1 MFEPFFTTKEPGKGT
16 GLGLATVY
24 GIVKQSGGFVWVY
37 TELGKGTSF
46 KVYLSRA
53 DDVGEVVNP
62 VVADPRPQVG
72 TETVLVVEDEDAVRL
87 LTRRVLEDANYRVF
101 DAANPQQA
109 EELFD
114 KDPDRFQVL
123 VTDVI
128 MPGSTGPQLFERLVR
143 KQPTLKVL
151 YVSGY
156 TDTAI
161 IDGGQIDPAI
171 ELLQKP
177 FSANA
182 LKRRIREV
190 LDAK

>member
-1 MFEPFFTTKEPGKGT
+1 MGT

-53 DDVGEVVNP
+53 DDVSDDVDH
-62 VVADPRPQVG
+62 VVADHRPAVG
-72 TETVLVVEDEDAVRL
+72 TETLLVVEDEEAVRL

-109 EELFD
+109 EALFD
-114 KDPDRFQVL
+114 KHPNVFQAL

-128 MPGSTGPQLFERLVR
+128 MPGSTGPQLFERLAR
-143 KQPTLKVL
+143 KQPNLKVL

-190 LDAK
+190 LDGS